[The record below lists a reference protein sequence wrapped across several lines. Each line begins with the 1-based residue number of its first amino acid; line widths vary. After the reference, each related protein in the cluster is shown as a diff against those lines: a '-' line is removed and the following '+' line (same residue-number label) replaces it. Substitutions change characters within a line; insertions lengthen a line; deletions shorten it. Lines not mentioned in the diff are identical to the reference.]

1 MPNSLFQKKL
11 RKQKAFLNFNKA
23 IKFKI
28 FIMQRPTAQEYNQAY
43 YAHYDNLMPDGNL
56 MANLQTVHQASQ
68 LLLRDL
74 SIEKANYAYEAG
86 KWTIKQVIQH
96 LIDTER
102 IMSYRALCIARG
114 ESQSLPGFDQ
124 NMYAYNANV
133 ENISLQELLGEWH
146 LLRLT
151 TIQLFSRFSAE
162 ESLLIGKANGHAVSV
177 RALAFLI
184 LGHELHHIRVLKERY
199 L

>member
-1 MPNSLFQKKL
+1 
-11 RKQKAFLNFNKA
+11 
-23 IKFKI
+23 
-28 FIMQRPTAQEYNQAY
+28 MQRPQAQEYNNTL
-43 YAHYDNLMPDGNL
+43 YAHYESLMPEGNM

-74 SIEKANYAYEAG
+74 SEEKANFAYEAG

-102 IMSYRALCIARG
+102 IKAYRALCIGRG
-114 ESQSLPGFDQ
+114 EKTALPGFDQ

-133 ENISLQELLGEWH
+133 SNVSLQQLLGEWH

-151 TIQLFSRFSAE
+151 TIQLFARFTEE
-162 ESLLIGKANGHAVSV
+162 ESQLIGNANGYPISV

-184 LGHELHHIRVLKERY
+184 LGHELHHIRILKERY

>member
-1 MPNSLFQKKL
+1 
-11 RKQKAFLNFNKA
+11 
-23 IKFKI
+23 
-28 FIMQRPTAQEYNQAY
+28 MQRPTAQEYNQSV
-43 YAHYDNLMPDGNL
+43 YAHYNDLMPDGNI
-56 MANLQTVHQASQ
+56 MANFQTVHQASQ
-68 LLLRDL
+68 LLLREL
-74 SIEKANYAYEAG
+74 SEEKANYAYEEG

-102 IMSYRALCIARG
+102 IMAYRALCIARG
-114 ESQSLPGFDQ
+114 EKQELLGFDQ

-133 ENISLQELLGEWH
+133 DKISLQELMGEWH

-151 TIQLFSRFSAE
+151 TIQLFGRFSVE
-162 ESLLIGKANGHAVSV
+162 ETELMGIANGNPISV

-184 LGHELHHIRVLKERY
+184 IGHELHHIRILKERY